1 MAPLPMAVIA
11 GESQMPLAVVFGVV
25 IGLVKV
31 PIFAR
36 LQIA

>member
-1 MAPLPMAVIA
+1 MAVIA
-11 GESQMPLAVVFGVV
+11 GEFAVAVVFGVV